1 MDTVYITGHRNPDT
15 DSIVAALS
23 YAALK
28 NALGDRQYQ
37 AARLG
42 QVSDETKVVL
52 SRFGAE
58 PPQLI
63 NNVRTQVA
71 DLAYDTP
78 PILSPAVTLSRAWE
92 VMQKDSLSALPVA
105 NEDGTLYGMVS
116 AGDVANHDVASVKDA
131 YLKEVPVYN
140 LISVLE
146 GRVLNESEQLKD
158 NISGHINIALP
169 TGRENL
175 LFKDQNSIVVCGDQP
190 DMIRRAVD
198 LHVNCVIVCQAEV
211 DQDIL
216 ETDTDTCIISTPLDA
231 YQAVRLI
238 CHALPIGSICKRHD
252 LVCFH
257 LDDYIDDVQNKVLES
272 RFRAYPILDDQ
283 EHVVGTLSRY
293 HLLKPKR
300 KRVILVD
307 HNERAQSVP
316 GLEQAEI
323 LEIIDHHR
331 LADIETNYPIY
342 VRNEPVGC
350 VNTIIA
356 GMYQE
361 KGLLPSAKIA
371 GLMCAAILSDTVMFK
386 SPTCTQRDIDVANR
400 LARIANVSLEDL
412 GRAIFSAGC
421 SDDKTAD
428 ALLGTDYKEF
438 HIAGHNLAV
447 SQITSMDSAHLLQR
461 KDEFLESMRGVK
473 SRCHLET
480 VLLMI
485 TDVLLDG
492 TQLLFVGDEATICQ
506 AFNIKD
512 GSSHCAFLPKV
523 MSRKK
528 QIIPTLSTLWG

>member
-15 DSIVAALS
+15 DSIVAAIA
-23 YAALK
+23 YANLK
-28 NALGDRQYQ
+28 NALGNREYK

-42 QVSDETKVVL
+42 QVSDETRVVL
-52 SRFGAE
+52 DLFGAE
-58 PPQLI
+58 PPQFI

-78 PILSPAVTLSRAWE
+78 PILSPAATLSRAWE
-92 VMQKDSLSALPVA
+92 VMQKDKISALPIA
-105 NEDGTLYGMVS
+105 NEDGTLYGMIS

-131 YLKEVPVYN
+131 YLEKVPVYN

-146 GRVLNESEQLKD
+146 GRVLNESEQIRD
-158 NISGHINIALP
+158 EISGHITIALP
-169 TGRENL
+169 TGNENL
-175 LFKDQNSIVVCGDQP
+175 LFSEQDSIVVCGNQP
-190 DMIRRAVD
+190 EMIRRAVD

-211 DQDIL
+211 DPEIL
-216 ETDTDTCIISTPLDA
+216 ASDTDTCIITTPLDA

-238 CHALPIGSICKRHD
+238 CHALPISGICKRTD

-257 LDDYIDDVQNKVLES
+257 LDDYVDDVQNKVLES
-272 RFRAYPILDDQ
+272 RFRAYPILD
-283 EHVVGTLSRY
+283 ENECVVGTLSRY

-316 GLEQAEI
+316 GLEQAVI

-361 KGLLPSAKIA
+361 KGLLPSPKIA
-371 GLMCAAILSDTVMFK
+371 GLMCSAILSDTVMFK

-400 LARIANVSLEDL
+400 LARLANVSLDEL
-412 GRAIFSAGC
+412 GHAIFSAGC
-421 SDDKTAD
+421 SDNKSAD
-428 ALLGTDYKEF
+428 AMIGTDYKEF
-438 HIAGHNLAV
+438 HIAGHDLAV
-447 SQITSMDSAHLLQR
+447 SQITSMDSDHLLQR
-461 KDEFLESMRGVK
+461 KDEFLESMRGIK
-473 SRCHLET
+473 KRCHLDT

-485 TDVLLDG
+485 TDVLLGG

-512 GSSHCAFLPKV
+512 GSKQCAFLPKV

-528 QIIPTLSTLWG
+528 QIIPTLSSLWG